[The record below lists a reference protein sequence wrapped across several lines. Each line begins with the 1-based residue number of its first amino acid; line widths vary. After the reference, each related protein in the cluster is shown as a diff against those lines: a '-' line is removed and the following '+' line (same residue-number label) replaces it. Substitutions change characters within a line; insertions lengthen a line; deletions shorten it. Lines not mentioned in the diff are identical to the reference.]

1 MWTTDAKAENENI
14 QNNRVGWADDYVSF
28 ELRRVAY
35 VEKDIGR
42 VLLGQVV
49 VGLVSLIHCLA
60 RVYYNR
66 LRKLLWAKVR

>member
-14 QNNRVGWADDYVSF
+14 QNNRVGWAGDYDSF
-28 ELRRVAY
+28 EFCRIAC
-35 VEKDIGR
+35 VEKDIGG
-42 VLLGQVV
+42 VLLKQMV